1 MSSEGTWSQD
11 LLAELI
17 HFSVSCA
24 LSRHSDLLLTLPGVH
39 PITHHYTRH
48 SVSMRLHVEFLSALL
63 LCVLPRCHLYNDQSY
78 SPFVLSRRGVDN

>member
-24 LSRHSDLLLTLPGVH
+24 VSRHSDLLLTLPGVH
-39 PITHHYTRH
+39 PITRH
-48 SVSMRLHVEFLSALL
+48 QTTFLFQTLSQYEAACGVSLCSAP
-63 LCVLPRCHLYNDQSY
+63 LCPPQVSSLQ
-78 SPFVLSRRGVDN
+78 